1 MSNINLSFPIEIN
14 RISELEIIES
24 TVDTIYYQI
33 MSFAAEVKKELIEMQ
48 RMGITITEE
57 ALQQCTPENLK
68 EYENMKVSD
77 CADLLI
83 DLYC

>member
-57 ALQQCTPENLK
+57 ALQQCTPEKLR

>member
-1 MSNINLSFPIEIN
+1 
-14 RISELEIIES
+14 
-24 TVDTIYYQI
+24 

-48 RMGITITEE
+48 RMGITITED
-57 ALQQCTPENLK
+57 ALQQCTPEKLR

>member
-1 MSNINLSFPIEIN
+1 
-14 RISELEIIES
+14 
-24 TVDTIYYQI
+24 

-68 EYENMKVSD
+68 EYENMKVSY